1 MRLASPSILAPDIHL
16 TDSLSRS
23 PYLADPI
30 SFKYSRLN
38 KAGSIYPLPVTHILP
53 HPTNHLLFYA
63 VFTDGTIMLYSV
75 ALDDPPSSFTA
86 PWASEVPSGTKGMYK
101 WRNEVRDGEKDRDK
115 LKLAGKNP
123 LAVWKLPSSS
133 RQGKKKA
140 FLPSAVIMSPAPISS
155 SSHALQNGF
164 AAANPAAAN
173 AYGAAAAAAA
183 EQVRKR
189 TTTSAELS
197 KDGKWLGLVGDDGQL
212 KLIDLELERSVPLP
226 CVTCRA
232 SD

>member
-1 MRLASPSILAPDIHL
+1 
-16 TDSLSRS
+16 
-23 PYLADPI
+23 
-30 SFKYSRLN
+30 
-38 KAGSIYPLPVTHILP
+38 
-53 HPTNHLLFYA
+53 
-63 VFTDGTIMLYSV
+63 MLYSI

-101 WRNEVRDGEKDRDK
+101 WRNEVREGEKDKDK

-140 FLPSAVIMSPAPISS
+140 FPPSTVIMSPAPISS
-155 SSHALQNGF
+155 SSQAPQNGF

-212 KLIDLELERSVPLP
+212 KLIDLELERYVSLSSVFVA
-226 CVTCRA
+226 VTLTT
-232 SD
+232 